1 MFENREKNQLSIKIG
16 DLGHSR
22 KIEDYLKSFVGTP
35 FYFSPELTRN
45 QAYTAKTDV
54 WSAGCTIYEMIKL
67 ERPYEQ
73 MYSFDEPVK
82 PIDEF
87 ESISDAIL
95 FG

>member
-1 MFENREKNQLSIKIG
+1 
-16 DLGHSR
+16 
-22 KIEDYLKSFVGTP
+22 
-35 FYFSPELTRN
+35 
-45 QAYTAKTDV
+45 
-54 WSAGCTIYEMIKL
+54 MIKL

-87 ESISDAIL
+87 ESISDAVL